1 MKNLIGSDKQTCP
14 YTDLANFVKEMHEFK
29 ENSMEQTAKLMG
41 SKLLIIQ
48 KQNDKLFDE
57 VRSDMMDFLRI

>member
-1 MKNLIGSDKQTCP
+1 
-14 YTDLANFVKEMHEFK
+14 MHEFK

-57 VRSDMMDFLRI
+57 VRSDMIDFLRI